1 MKHNRLCA
9 IAHNVADSMASG
21 MCFVIGVWSV
31 DVFGEAFASKDGV
44 IEVDFLHGQ
53 IVRGDA
59 SDSLRSAA
67 ARFAEILPEFCQK
80 NGADVADF
88 DALSA
93 AFEVSPLG
101 PRMSLTVSDRMGHC
115 SVTEYAGV
123 PLKRLRRLDN
133 LGRIRRAARQVV
145 AIPR

>member
-1 MKHNRLCA
+1 MKHDRLCA

-31 DVFGEAFASKDGV
+31 DVFGEAVASKDGV

-59 SDSLRSAA
+59 SNSLRSAA
-67 ARFAEILPEFCQK
+67 ARFAEVLPEFCRK

-93 AFEVSPLG
+93 AFETSSLG
-101 PRMSLTVSDRMGHC
+101 PWTSLRVADRKGHC
-115 SVTEYAGV
+115 SVTEYVGV
-123 PLKRLRRLDN
+123 PLKRLRGLDN
-133 LGRIRRAARQVV
+133 LGRVRRAARQIV
-145 AIPR
+145 